1 VLVELCE
8 KGDHAQSV
16 VNVAESIYKS
26 RVSVFD
32 DVDQRIGGLVLDV
45 GFGELYFTTT

>member
-1 VLVELCE
+1 MLVELCE
-8 KGDHAQSV
+8 EGDHAQSV
-16 VNVAESIYKS
+16 IDVAEGVYKS